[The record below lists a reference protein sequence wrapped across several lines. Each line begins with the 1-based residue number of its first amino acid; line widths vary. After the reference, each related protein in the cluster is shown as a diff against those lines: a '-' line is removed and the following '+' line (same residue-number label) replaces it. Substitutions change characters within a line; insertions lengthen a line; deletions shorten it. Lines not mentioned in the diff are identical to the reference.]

1 MNKPL
6 FLRLF
11 STINFKTISLLLT
24 LVVSSTLTT
33 VNNNQYYSINTT
45 DNNKILGFHITV
57 TENNNNLVQA
67 EKEWNKI
74 NDQYEDYV
82 NNNQI
87 INVPFNSWTDVI
99 NQFSTKSLATDQISI
114 EINNQFQKQLL
125 DNKIFPIT
133 AKNYFTSWII
143 LALTSII
150 QQTNI

>member
-125 DNKIFPIT
+125 DSKIFPIT